1 MVSKKKSAQFN
12 DRITIYVTKE
22 IADIYRQGKYNNW
35 DVADL
40 GRKGFSD
47 SLLKNKATLLTPASD
62 SETVS

>member
-1 MVSKKKSAQFN
+1 M

-22 IADIYRQGKYNNW
+22 IAEIYRQGKYNNW

-47 SLLKNKATLLTPASD
+47 SLLKNKATLLTPAAESD
-62 SETVS
+62 SVS